1 MHIRR
6 SAILGLAIA
15 SLSVL
20 GLYSLPVRAEEGE
33 LLAQDT
39 QSQINVRSL
48 ANTQA
53 DIVAAGAV
61 GDRVQILGHSSG
73 DDGLVWYR
81 IKLPK
86 SGQIGWV
93 RGDLIKVLG
102 AGKPKSGN
110 KSAAATKSPV
120 PLTPPKTK
128 ASKQSA
134 KSGSAKPA
142 AAKPAAK
149 AAKTASTP
157 AKATSAPKAAK
168 GATEPP
174 VTPPTEANEPS
185 SASNTIA
192 SFKTPSYAVRIF
204 SQSGQLRLNLYN
216 RKTNKIALQAVPV
229 ESKSSGDG
237 STYSYL
243 TNDLQINI
251 LVPAT
256 GQPTLKAIALGETLQ
271 EQPEPIAQP
280 APTATPVASPAPV
293 SAPTP
298 APTPPP
304 TSTPTPMPTPPPP
317 IPAPP
322 LVAP

>member
-1 MHIRR
+1 MHFRR
-6 SAILGLAIA
+6 STILGLAIA

-20 GLYSLPVRAEEGE
+20 SLYSLPVRAEEGE

-61 GDRVQILGHSSG
+61 GDRVKILGHSSG
-73 DDGLVWYR
+73 DDGLMWYR

-86 SGQIGWV
+86 SGQTGWV

-102 AGKPKSGN
+102 TGKPKSGN
-110 KSAAATKSPV
+110 KSAAATKGPV
-120 PLTPPKTK
+120 PLAPPKTK

-134 KSGSAKPA
+134 ALAKSGSAKPTV
-142 AAKPAAK
+142 AKTTV
-149 AAKTASTP
+149 AKTAKKTDIKP
-157 AKATSAPKAAK
+157 TSAPAKSPNPKAVG
-168 GATEPP
+168 GAAEPT
-174 VTPPTEANEPS
+174 VTPPTEANESS
-185 SASNTIA
+185 SASATIT
-192 SFKTPSYAVRIF
+192 SFKTPSYAVRVF

-216 RKTNKIALQAVPV
+216 LKTNKIALQAVPV

-271 EQPEPIAQP
+271 EQPVPIAQP
-280 APTATPVASPAPV
+280 APAAIPIAAPV
-293 SAPTP
+293 SPPAPAPIPTP
-298 APTPPP
+298 IAT
-304 TSTPTPMPTPPPP
+304 PPP
-317 IPAPP
+317 IPAP
-322 LVAP
+322 APVTP